1 MILGPSDSGKETVA
15 NNVEWGDSK
24 IKVASY
30 ASIVLNGHK
39 NFLFMIKGEKNYKS
53 FEEVLVS
60 FDNGSSPD
68 GIIVVLD
75 SFQGFKK
82 NDREII
88 DKIISRKIPH
98 VIFANK
104 QDIGNHSLNNHF
116 KDSLI
121 IPTIATE
128 NIGISDGFRLLLKY
142 IKPNNDIN
150 KITENLVK
158 IKYNTRKSNKSF
170 NDDDMVGKMKDA
182 LEPSDNHDIC
192 SLKISMHPLELDNVV
207 EVLKDKGFSN
217 LTVIKTKLVD
227 NNASKEVYRGFKL
240 NTNLKIR
247 VELVMIINLT
257 MLSMF

>member
-1 MILGPSDSGKETVA
+1 
-15 NNVEWGDSK
+15 
-24 IKVASY
+24 
-30 ASIVLNGHK
+30 
-39 NFLFMIKGEKNYKS
+39 
-53 FEEVLVS
+53 LVS

-68 GIIVVLD
+68 GIIVVMD
-75 SFQGFKK
+75 SSQGFKK

-104 QDIGNHSLNNHF
+104 QDIGDHSLNNHF
-116 KDSLI
+116 NDSLI

-128 NIGISDGFRLLLKY
+128 SIGISDGFRLLLKY
-142 IKPNNDIN
+142 IKPNKDIN

-158 IKYNTRKSNKSF
+158 IKHNTRSNRSF
-170 NDDDMVGKMKDA
+170 NDNDMFGKMKDA

-227 NNASKEVYRGFKL
+227 NNASKEIYRGFKL

-247 VELVMIINLT
+247 VDLVMIIKSDDVKYVLNAIESIKT
-257 MLSMF
+257 DEIDDHIIIKPIQEVIRLSTLEKNEIAID